1 MRSNQAS
8 GNNDSTP
15 PDGGSDERLIMTEGF
30 RPSPPP
36 PPSLAG
42 PAGYTDPSD
51 ARRRD
56 VEETVQRIMG
66 EDIAP
71 SSPTLTPPPPPAQNG
86 DGSTTEVAKAQ
97 AGEVA
102 DTAKQAGAQVA
113 GTVKE
118 QAGQV
123 TAEAKNQAKQLL
135 SQAQS
140 ELTEQA
146 ASTQQRVSGGLHAL
160 ADELAGMAR
169 NSEQDGVATDLAR
182 QAADKARLAAG
193 WLADRDPGTLLDE
206 VRSFARRKPG
216 TYLAIALG
224 AGVLAGRLTRGL
236 TAPTDNDTP
245 DTPGKQDTL
254 GTSTYQDGTG
264 RHTFTDV
271 ELPGAAPGYGADPI
285 TDPLLPATPPIGGPG
300 TIGPP
305 SAPRGDLAP

>member
-1 MRSNQAS
+1 
-8 GNNDSTP
+8 
-15 PDGGSDERLIMTEGF
+15 MTEGF
-30 RPSPPP
+30 RPP
-36 PPSLAG
+36 PPSSPAG
-42 PAGYTDPSD
+42 PAGYAGTAD

-71 SSPTLTPPPPPAQNG
+71 PPAPLTSPPPVQEG
-86 DGSTTEVAKAQ
+86 DGPTTEVATQQ
-97 AGEVA
+97 AAEVA

-135 SQAQS
+135 AQAQS
-140 ELTEQA
+140 ELSEQA
-146 ASTQQRVSGGLHAL
+146 ASTQQRVSDGLQAL

-182 QAADKARLAAG
+182 QAADKARQAAG
-193 WLADRDPGTLLDE
+193 WLADRDPGSLLDE
-206 VRSFARRKPG
+206 VRTFARKKPG

-245 DTPGKQDTL
+245 DHPDTHGAP
-254 GTSTYQDGTG
+254 GTSTYQVGAG
-264 RHTFTDV
+264 RHPLPGT
-271 ELPGAAPGYGADPI
+271 ELPGGTPGYDPTPVIDPVFPASLPVSGLGTTGALGD
-285 TDPLLPATPPIGGPG
+285 
-300 TIGPP
+300 
-305 SAPRGDLAP
+305 PRGVVAP